1 MKYSIQNEFFH
12 IEVLA
17 KGAELCSIK
26 STNTNQEFMWQ
37 ADPEIWGSHA
47 PSLFPVIGCL
57 KEDGFIHEGKE
68 YPMPKHGFIRNN
80 EDIQLHS
87 KSENELCFVLKS
99 NESTRKVYP
108 FEFEFYIH
116 YILDGNKLQVKH
128 DVINTDQSKL
138 FFCLGGHP
146 AFTCP
151 LKHGEKYSDYYLEFE
166 QKETAHT
173 WKIVDNGLIGQEGK
187 LILDENDRIELTPN
201 LFANDAL
208 IFKNLKSSFVQLKSK
223 NSNFTLKVS
232 LDDFPYLGLWAKPN
246 AAYVCIEPWI
256 GIADSYNSS
265 REFSEKEIIQSLDPQ
280 KTFSAAYTIEITE

>member
-26 STNTNQEFMWQ
+26 SIPTNQEFIWQ

-47 PSLFPVIGCL
+47 PNLFPVIGCL

-80 EDIQLHS
+80 EDIQLHL

-99 NESTRKVYP
+99 NENTRNVYP

-128 DVINTDQSKL
+128 DVVNTGYNDML
-138 FFCLGGHP
+138 FCLGGHP
-146 AFTCP
+146 AFACP
-151 LKHGEKYSDYYLEFE
+151 VNKGEKYSDYYLEFE

-173 WKIVDNGLIGQEGK
+173 WKIVEGGLIGNQGK

-223 NSNFTLKVS
+223 NSNFSLKVS

-246 AAYVCIEPWI
+246 APYVCIEPWI
-256 GIADSYNSS
+256 GIADCYDSS
-265 REFSEKEIIQSLDPQ
+265 REFSEKEMIQSLDPQ
-280 KTFSAAYTIEITE
+280 KKISAAYTIEITE